1 MKRYSK
7 YILIILIALIVGV
20 GTNIA
25 HPVTP
30 YIIKESGWPEYSFS
44 IFFSLMSL
52 GMLIFAPVWGNISD
66 KHSSKIVILFCSIG
80 YSIGQVMFSL
90 FNNLYLVC
98 FARFFSGCFSCGLN
112 VAILSYMAKSLGL
125 KEFDK
130 SRLIPT
136 VLSFQLV
143 GQAIGNFIGG
153 ILGDIIEYKMVLIF
167 QAIFLS
173 ILGIIIFLFFSINDE
188 EKLETTK
195 RRGFISNLLNIR
207 KIGIFSILFLICLAL
222 FSLVFTN
229 VNKFL
234 DYYFADLG
242 KSSTE
247 LGSLNLIISGVTLLA
262 NLVITP
268 FFLKRFKAIPSIII
282 FGILGFLS
290 ILITFIPSDT
300 NVLFIFVYSV
310 YMIYIISKAVIES
323 ASVSYISE
331 NKEVN
336 PGLILGVRQSFLS
349 LGAVIGP
356 LLGGAIYYA
365 LEIEKRNILFFICAG
380 IYLFSTIAILV
391 LFMIKKRGSGE
402 IENKGYNS

>member
-7 YILIILIALIVGV
+7 YILIILIALIIGV

-52 GMLIFAPVWGNISD
+52 GMLIFAPIWGNISD
-66 KHSSKIVILFCSIG
+66 KYSSKIVILLCSIG
-80 YSIGQVMFSL
+80 YSLGQLMFAL
-90 FNNLYLVC
+90 FDNLYLVC

-112 VAILSYMAKSLGL
+112 VSILSYMAKSTGL
-125 KEFDK
+125 KYFNK

-143 GQAIGNFIGG
+143 GQAIGNFMGG
-153 ILGDIIEYKMVLIF
+153 ILGDLVEYKMVLII

-173 ILGIIIFLFFSINDE
+173 SLALIVYIFFNINDE
-188 EKLETTK
+188 EKIDFCK
-195 RRGFISNLLNIR
+195 RKGFIANLLNIK
-207 KIGIFSILFLICLAL
+207 KIGLFNISFLICLAL

-242 KSSTE
+242 KTSTQ
-247 LGSLNLIISGVTLLA
+247 LGSLNLIISGATLLA

-268 FFLKRFKAIPSIII
+268 FFLKKFKAIPSIIF

-290 ILITFIPSDT
+290 ILVTFIPK
-300 NVLFIFVYSV
+300 NVDILFIFVYSI

-323 ASVSYISE
+323 SSVSFISE
-331 NKEVN
+331 NKDVN

-356 LLGGAIYYA
+356 LIGGSIYYS
-365 LEIEKRNILFFICAG
+365 LDIPNRNILFLICAG
-380 IYLFSTIAILV
+380 VYLFSTISLI
-391 LFMIKKRGSGE
+391 FITKIKRGSGDV
-402 IENKGYNS
+402 ENKRINT

>member
-44 IFFSLMSL
+44 VFFSLMSL

-153 ILGDIIEYKMVLIF
+153 ILGDMIEYKMVLIF

-173 ILGIIIFLFFSINDE
+173 SLGIIIFLFFRINDE
-188 EKLETTK
+188 EKLEGTK
-195 RRGFISNLLNIR
+195 RKGFISNLLNIR

-247 LGSLNLIISGVTLLA
+247 LGSLNLIISAATLLA

-331 NKEVN
+331 NKKVN

-380 IYLFSTIAILV
+380 IYLFSTISILV
-391 LFMIKKRGSGE
+391 LSMIKKRGSGE
-402 IENKGYNS
+402 VENKGYNS

>member
-173 ILGIIIFLFFSINDE
+173 SLGIIIFLFFRINDE
-188 EKLETTK
+188 EKLEGTK
-195 RRGFISNLLNIR
+195 RKGFISNLLNIR

-247 LGSLNLIISGVTLLA
+247 LGSLNLIISGATLLA

-300 NVLFIFVYSV
+300 NILFIFVYSV

-356 LLGGAIYYA
+356 LLGGSIYYA

-380 IYLFSTIAILV
+380 IYLFSTISILV
-391 LFMIKKRGSGE
+391 LSMIKKRGSGDV
-402 IENKGYNS
+402 ENKGYNS